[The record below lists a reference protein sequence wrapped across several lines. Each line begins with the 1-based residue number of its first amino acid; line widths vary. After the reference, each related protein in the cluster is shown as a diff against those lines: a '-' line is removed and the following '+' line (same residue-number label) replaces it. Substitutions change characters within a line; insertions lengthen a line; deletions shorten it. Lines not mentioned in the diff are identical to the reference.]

1 MKLILFLLRSS
12 PGLVTFAVA
21 AGLVAGASNTG
32 LLVLI
37 NGALSDPRGAGA
49 QGPWGF
55 VVLCLLMLFGRG
67 ASSVLLIR
75 LARGAVYELRMNLSR
90 RFLAAPLRQLE
101 EMGAPRLLAALSDDV
116 PMVANALVSLPLLCM
131 NVAVVAT
138 CMAYL
143 CWLSWQVFLGVI
155 GFMSVGV
162 LSYYLPLLK
171 GHRYL
176 VASRQQLDL
185 LFRHFRALTEGVK
198 ELKLHRERRRV
209 FLSDQLD
216 ATARELRRSGFIGD
230 TVYALAIS
238 WGQLLVFALI
248 GLLLFSAPAL
258 QSVDARTLTGYS
270 LVVLYMMLPLEFIL
284 NTLTALGR
292 AGVAL
297 RNVEDL
303 GLSLEANAPE
313 PPPSEAAA
321 GTPVRYESLE
331 LLEVEHAYRRED
343 QDSSFVLGPL
353 SLSFRPGELV
363 FLVGGNGSGKT
374 TLAKLITGLYTPEAG
389 GIRLNGQEVGDGM
402 RETYRQL
409 FSAVFSDFYLFESL
423 LGLHSPQLDSRAREL
438 LTSLHLHHK
447 VEVKEGV
454 LSTVELSQG
463 QRKRLALMTAYL
475 EDRPFYVF
483 DEWAADQDPLFKD
496 VFYLRLLPALK
507 GKGKTVLVIS
517 HDDRYY
523 HVADRVIKLERG
535 KVELYQASATPE
547 TIFAGVS

>member
-1 MKLILFLLRSS
+1 
-12 PGLVTFAVA
+12 VTFAVV
-21 AGLVAGASNTG
+21 AGLVAGASSTG

-37 NGALSDPRGAGA
+37 NGALSDPRRADA

-55 VVLCLLMLFGRG
+55 AVLCLLMLLGRG

-75 LARGAVYELRMNLSR
+75 LARGAVYELRMSLSR

-116 PMVANALVSLPLLCM
+116 PVVANALVTLPLLCM

-138 CMAYL
+138 CLAYL

-155 GFMSVGV
+155 GFMLLGI
-162 LSYYLPLLK
+162 LTYYLPLLK

-209 FLSDQLD
+209 FLADHLD
-216 ATARELRRSGFIGD
+216 ATATQLRRSGFIGD

-238 WGQLLVFALI
+238 WGQLLVFALL

-258 QSVDARTLTGYS
+258 DGVGARTLTGYS

-284 NTLTALGR
+284 NALTALGR

-297 RNVEDL
+297 RNVEEL
-303 GLSLEANAPE
+303 GLSLEADAPE
-313 PPPSEAAA
+313 PPGEAAA
-321 GTPVRYESLE
+321 GFRYESLE
-331 LLEVEHAYRRED
+331 LLEVEHAYHRED
-343 QDSSFVLGPL
+343 RDSSFVLGPI
-353 SLSFRPGELV
+353 SLSFGPGEVV
-363 FLVGGNGSGKT
+363 FIVGGNGSGKT

-389 GIRLNGQEVGDGM
+389 EIRLNGRAVQDEM
-402 RETYRQL
+402 REPYRQL

-423 LGLHSPQLDSRAREL
+423 LGLHSPQLDAQAREY

-447 VEVKEGV
+447 VEVEGGV

-475 EDRPFYVF
+475 EDRPFYLF
-483 DEWAADQDPLFKD
+483 DEWAADQDPLFKE

-507 GKGKTVLVIS
+507 ERGKTVLVIT

-523 HVADRVIKLERG
+523 HVADRVIKLDCG
-535 KVELYQASATPE
+535 KVELYRPAAAPE
-547 TIFAGVS
+547 TVFAGAG